1 MSNTSKLVMKEVKE
15 LLTPATLIPIIII
28 AVVFA
33 SLGTAISGSTNV
45 LSEKPTIGLINQ
57 GNGPLSQ
64 FVHDNIASQAKI
76 AYDQSDVIA
85 GINAVKDQGGVCLI
99 VINSSFDSNITSNHP
114 GSISIYWIMRGAGL
128 ADALKTAP
136 LEAVLSQT
144 SQKLSRHLID
154 NSLSS
159 NSSVI
164 LQPFTRADSTDFK
177 GKLILGI
184 SPGSIASVISNQ
196 SLIMPLIVMMVI
208 IYGGSM
214 VINSMGTEKEN
225 KTLETLLTL
234 PVSRNSIVLGKLIG
248 ATIVGLIMA
257 VIYMVGLGYY
267 MTSFNLSAPIDL
279 AKYGIS
285 LDLPKYI
292 LIGVS
297 LFLALMCA
305 LALCLILGIFTKNY
319 KAAQSMTLPI
329 TMLALIPMFVLMFT
343 DFDSLPTAGQ
353 VLIFAIP
360 FSQPTIAARA
370 LMFNDYTIVIA
381 GIIYNAIFGLVTMF
395 IAVKLFKMDIL
406 LTGRVKS
413 AEQKRR
419 RGLFSLNL
427 PSRPRR
433 KN

>member
-1 MSNTSKLVMKEVKE
+1 MSNTSKLIIKEVKE
-15 LLTPATLIPIIII
+15 LLTPATLVPIILI

-33 SLGTAISGSTNV
+33 TLGSSISGSTDV

-57 GNGPLSQ
+57 GDGPLSQ
-64 FVHDNIASQAKI
+64 FVYDNIASQAKI
-76 AYDQSDVIA
+76 AYNQSDVSA
-85 GINAVKDQGGVCLI
+85 GISAVKDQGGACLI
-99 VINSSFDSNITSNHP
+99 VINSSFDSNITSNHS
-114 GSISIYWIMRGAGL
+114 GSVTIYWIMRGAGVL
-128 ADALKTAP
+128 DALKTAP
-136 LEAVLSQT
+136 VEAILSQT

-154 NSLSS
+154 HSLSS

-164 LQPFTRADSTDFK
+164 LQPFTRSDSTDFK

-184 SPGSIASVISNQ
+184 SPGTIASVMTNS

-234 PVSRNSIVLGKLIG
+234 PVSRNSIVMGKLVG

-257 VIYMVGLGYY
+257 VIYMIGMGYY
-267 MTSFNLSAPIDL
+267 MNSFTLSAPIDL
-279 AKYGIS
+279 AMYGIS

-329 TMLALIPMFVLMFT
+329 TMLALIPMFVLMFA
-343 DFDSLPTAGQ
+343 DFDSLPAIGQ
-353 VLIFAIP
+353 ALIFAIP

-370 LMFNDYTIVIA
+370 LMFDNYTIVIA
-381 GIIYNAIFGLVTMF
+381 GIVYNAIFGLVTMF

-419 RGLFSLNL
+419 YGLFSLNL
-427 PSRPRR
+427 PSRSRR
-433 KN
+433 KK

>member
-1 MSNTSKLVMKEVKE
+1 M
-15 LLTPATLIPIIII
+15 
-28 AVVFA
+28 
-33 SLGTAISGSTNV
+33 
-45 LSEKPTIGLINQ
+45 
-57 GNGPLSQ
+57 
-64 FVHDNIASQAKI
+64 
-76 AYDQSDVIA
+76 
-85 GINAVKDQGGVCLI
+85 
-99 VINSSFDSNITSNHP
+99 
-114 GSISIYWIMRGAGL
+114 
-128 ADALKTAP
+128 
-136 LEAVLSQT
+136 
-144 SQKLSRHLID
+144 
-154 NSLSS
+154 
-159 NSSVI
+159 
-164 LQPFTRADSTDFK
+164 
-177 GKLILGI
+177 LGI
-184 SPGSIASVISNQ
+184 SPGTIASVITNQ
-196 SLIMPLIVMMVI
+196 GIIMPLIVMMVI

-214 VINSMGTEKEN
+214 VINSMGNEKEN

-234 PVSRNSIVLGKLIG
+234 PVSRNSIVMGKLIG

-257 VIYMVGLGYY
+257 VIYMIGLGYY
-267 MTSFNLSAPIDL
+267 MTSFSFGAPIDL

-285 LDLPKYI
+285 LDLPKYL

-343 DFDSLPTAGQ
+343 DFDSLPTMGQ
-353 VLIFAIP
+353 ALIFAIP

-370 LMFNDYTIVIA
+370 LMFDDYTLVIA
-381 GIIYNAIFGLVTMF
+381 GIIYNAAFGLVTMF

-427 PSRPRR
+427 PSMPRKKR
-433 KN
+433 

>member
-1 MSNTSKLVMKEVKE
+1 MSNTSKLIMKEVKE

-28 AVVFA
+28 ALVFG
-33 SLGTAISGSTNV
+33 SLGSAISGSTNV
-45 LSEKPTIGLINQ
+45 LSEKPTVGIINQ
-57 GNGPLSQ
+57 GDGPLSQ
-64 FVHDNIASQAKI
+64 FVYDNIASQSKV
-76 AYDQSDVIA
+76 AYNQSDVIA
-85 GINAVKDQGGVCLI
+85 GINAVKAQGGVCLI
-99 VINSSFDSNITSNHP
+99 VINATFDANITSNRSA
-114 GSISIYWIMRGAGL
+114 SISIYWIMRGAGI
-128 ADALKTAP
+128 ADALSTAP
-136 LEAVLSQT
+136 VEGVLAQT
-144 SQKLSRHLID
+144 SQKLSHHLID
-154 NSLSS
+154 ESLSS

-164 LQPFTRADSTDFK
+164 LQPFTRSESTDFK
-177 GKLILGI
+177 GKLMLGI
-184 SPGSIASVISNQ
+184 NPSVIATVISNQ
-196 SLIMPLIVMMVI
+196 GIIMPLIVMMVI

-234 PVSRNSIVLGKLIG
+234 PVSRNSIVMGKLIG

-267 MTSFNLSAPIDL
+267 MTSFTLSAPVDL

-292 LIGVS
+292 LVGVS

-343 DFDSLPTAGQ
+343 DFDSLPTIGQ
-353 VLIFAIP
+353 ALIFAIP

-370 LMFNDYTIVIA
+370 LMFDNYTIVIA
-381 GIIYNAIFGLVTMF
+381 GIVYNAIFGLVTMF

-419 RGLFSLNL
+419 LSLFSLNL
-427 PSRPRR
+427 PSRSRRR
-433 KN
+433 K

>member
-1 MSNTSKLVMKEVKE
+1 LV
-15 LLTPATLIPIIII
+15 
-28 AVVFA
+28 FG
-33 SLGTAISGSTNV
+33 SLGSAISGSTNV
-45 LSEKPTIGLINQ
+45 LSEKPTIGIINQ
-57 GNGPLSQ
+57 GDGPLSQ
-64 FVHDNIASQAKI
+64 FVYDSIASQSKV
-76 AYDQSDVIA
+76 AYNQSDVIA
-85 GINAVKDQGGVCLI
+85 GINTVKTQGGVCLI
-99 VINSSFDSNITSNHP
+99 VINSTFDANITSNRSA
-114 GSISIYWIMRGAGL
+114 SISIYWIMRGAGI
-128 ADALKTAP
+128 ADALSTTPVEIVLATA
-136 LEAVLSQT
+136 

-154 NSLSS
+154 QSLSS

-164 LQPFTRADSTDFK
+164 LKPFTRSESTDFK
-177 GKLILGI
+177 GKLMLGI
-184 SPGSIASVISNQ
+184 NPSVIATVISNQ
-196 SLIMPLIVMMVI
+196 GIIMPLIVMMVI

-234 PVSRNSIVLGKLIG
+234 PVSRNSIVMGKLVG

-257 VIYMVGLGYY
+257 VIYMIGMSYY
-267 MTSFNLSAPIDL
+267 MTSFTLSAPIDL
-279 AKYGIS
+279 AMYGIS

-305 LALCLILGIFTKNY
+305 LALCLILGIFTKNF

-343 DFDSLPTAGQ
+343 DFDSLPTIGQ
-353 VLIFAIP
+353 ALIFAIP

-370 LMFNDYTIVIA
+370 LMFDDYTIVIA
-381 GIIYNAIFGLVTMF
+381 GIVYNAIFGLVTMF

-419 RGLFSLNL
+419 YRLFSLNL
-427 PSRPRR
+427 PSRSRR
-433 KN
+433 KK

>member
-1 MSNTSKLVMKEVKE
+1 MSNTSKLIMKEVKE
-15 LLTPATLIPIIII
+15 LLTPATLIPIIIV
-28 AVVFA
+28 AVVFG
-33 SLGTAISGSTNV
+33 SLGSAISGSTNV

-64 FVHDNIASQAKI
+64 FVYENIASQAKI
-76 AYDQSDVIA
+76 TYNQSDVIA

-99 VINSSFDSNITSNHP
+99 VINSSFDSNITSNHSA
-114 GSISIYWIMRGAGL
+114 SITIYWIIRGAGI
-128 ADALKTAP
+128 ADALSTAP
-136 LEAVLSQT
+136 VEVVLSQT

-154 NSLSS
+154 ESLSS

-184 SPGSIASVISNQ
+184 SPGTIASVITNT

-234 PVSRNSIVLGKLIG
+234 PVSRNSIVMGKLVG

-257 VIYMVGLGYY
+257 VIYMVGMGYY
-267 MTSFNLSAPIDL
+267 MTSFTLSAPIDL
-279 AKYGIS
+279 AMYGIS

-343 DFDSLPTAGQ
+343 DFDSLPVIGQ
-353 VLIFAIP
+353 ALIFAIP

-370 LMFNDYTIVIA
+370 LMFDDYTIVIA
-381 GIIYNAIFGLVTMF
+381 GIVYNAIFGLVTMF

-419 RGLFSLNL
+419 LSLFSLNL
-427 PSRPRR
+427 PSRSRRR
-433 KN
+433 K

>member
-1 MSNTSKLVMKEVKE
+1 MSNTSKLIIKEVKE
-15 LLTPATLIPIIII
+15 LLTPATLVPIILI

-33 SLGTAISGSTNV
+33 TLGSSISGSTDV

-64 FVHDNIASQAKI
+64 FVYDNIASQAKI
-76 AYDQSDVIA
+76 AYNQSDVIA
-85 GINAVKDQGGVCLI
+85 GISEVKDQGGVCLI
-99 VINSSFDSNITSNHP
+99 VINSSFDSNITSNHS
-114 GSISIYWIMRGAGL
+114 GSITIYWIMRGAGVL
-128 ADALKTAP
+128 DALKTAP
-136 LEAVLSQT
+136 VEAVLSQT
-144 SQKLSRHLID
+144 SQKLSRELID
-154 NSLSS
+154 HSLSS

-164 LQPFTRADSTDFK
+164 LQPFTRADSTEFK

-184 SPGSIASVISNQ
+184 SPGTIASLMTNS

-234 PVSRNSIVLGKLIG
+234 PVSRNSIVMGKLVG

-257 VIYMVGLGYY
+257 VIYMIGMGYY
-267 MTSFNLSAPIDL
+267 MNSFTLNAPIDL
-279 AKYGIS
+279 AMYGIS

-343 DFDSLPTAGQ
+343 DFDSLPAIGQ
-353 VLIFAIP
+353 ALIFAIP

-370 LMFNDYTIVIA
+370 LMFDNYTIVIA
-381 GIIYNAIFGLVTMF
+381 GIVYNAIFGLVTMF

-419 RGLFSLNL
+419 YSLFSLNL
-427 PSRPRR
+427 PSRSRR
-433 KN
+433 KK

>member
-1 MSNTSKLVMKEVKE
+1 MSNTSKLIMKEVKE
-15 LLTPATLIPIIII
+15 LLTPATLIPIIIV

-33 SLGTAISGSTNV
+33 SLGSAISGSTSV
-45 LSEKPTIGLINQ
+45 LSEKPTVGVINQ
-57 GNGPLSQ
+57 GDGALSQ
-64 FVHDNIASQAKI
+64 FVYDSIASQSKVV
-76 AYDQSDVIA
+76 YNQSDVIA
-85 GINAVKDQGGVCLI
+85 GIDAVKAQGGVCLI
-99 VINSSFDSNITSNHP
+99 VINSTFDDNVTSNRSA
-114 GSISIYWIMRGAGL
+114 SISIYWIMRGAGI
-128 ADALKTAP
+128 ADALSTTP
-136 LEAVLSQT
+136 VEIVLATT

-154 NSLSS
+154 ESLSS

-164 LQPFTRADSTDFK
+164 LQPFTRSESTDFK
-177 GKLILGI
+177 GKLMLGI
-184 SPGSIASVISNQ
+184 NPSVIATVISNQ
-196 SLIMPLIVMMVI
+196 GLVMPLIVMMVI

-214 VINSMGTEKEN
+214 VINSMGNEKEN

-234 PVSRNSIVLGKLIG
+234 PVSRNSIVMGKLIG
-248 ATIVGLIMA
+248 ATIVGLMMA

-267 MTSFNLSAPIDL
+267 MTSFTLSAPVDL
-279 AKYGIS
+279 AKYGIT

-292 LIGVS
+292 LVGIS

-343 DFDSLPTAGQ
+343 DFDSLPTIGQ
-353 VLIFAIP
+353 ALIFAIP

-370 LMFNDYTIVIA
+370 LMFDDYTIVIA
-381 GIIYNAIFGLVTMF
+381 GIVYNAIFGLVTMF

-427 PSRPRR
+427 PSRSRRR
-433 KN
+433 K

>member
-1 MSNTSKLVMKEVKE
+1 MSNTSKLIIKEVKE
-15 LLTPATLIPIIII
+15 LLTPASLIPIIII
-28 AVVFA
+28 ALVFG
-33 SLGTAISGSTNV
+33 SIGSAISGSTSV

-57 GNGPLSQ
+57 GNGQLSQ
-64 FVHDNIASQAKI
+64 FVNDSISSQSKVI
-76 AYDQSDVIA
+76 YNQSDIAA
-85 GINAVKDQGGVCLI
+85 GINAVKDQGGICLI
-99 VINSSFDSNITSNHP
+99 VINSSFDSNITSNHS
-114 GSISIYWIMRGAGL
+114 GSISIYWIMRGAGI
-128 ADALKTAP
+128 ADALSTAP
-136 LEAVLSQT
+136 IEGVLSQT

-154 NSLSS
+154 QSLSS

-164 LQPFTRADSTDFK
+164 LQPFIRADSTDFK
-177 GKLILGI
+177 GKLMLGI
-184 SPGSIASVISNQ
+184 SPSTIATVVSNQ
-196 SLIMPLIVMMVI
+196 GLIMPLIVMMVI

-214 VINSMGTEKEN
+214 VINSMGNEKEN

-234 PVSRNSIVLGKLIG
+234 PVSRNSIVMGKLVG

-267 MTSFNLSAPIDL
+267 MTSFTLSAPVDL
-279 AKYGIS
+279 AKYGIA

-292 LIGVS
+292 LIGIS

-305 LALCLILGIFTKNY
+305 LAMCLILGIFTKNY

-343 DFDSLPTAGQ
+343 DFDSLPAIGQ
-353 VLIFAIP
+353 ALIFAIP

-370 LMFNDYTIVIA
+370 LMFDDYTIVIA
-381 GIIYNAIFGLVTMF
+381 GIIYNAAFGLVTMF

-419 RGLFSLNL
+419 RGLFRLNL

-433 KN
+433 KS